1 MNTPQDSLAPTQV
14 GAGLRNV
21 RKAQER
27 SFEDVTIDLKD
38 HGIADAAE
46 DVKDAIQVTA
56 ESVGTIVGVHNPMAK
71 PAGDGNEVW
80 LLDNTAYLVDGKWNA
95 EFVVAYFKKN
105 GNGVGSLMAS
115 VANQLTGLGKG
126 KLEVRPDRI
135 ALFTT
140 PIAPA
145 RSINVSS
152 PSVPELNLGPS
163 GSNGISSETYVL
175 EKGTTDVMQFAA
187 LDPNL
192 TPYGSMNTD
201 FADPRGWLVISG
213 IPFDR
218 VSFAYS
224 N

>member
-1 MNTPQDSLAPTQV
+1 MNTLQVSLAPTQV
-14 GAGLRNV
+14 GAGVRNV

-27 SFEDVTIDLKD
+27 SVGDVTTDLKD
-38 HGIADAAE
+38 RGLADAAE
-46 DVKDAIQVTA
+46 DVKDAIQCTA
-56 ESVGTIVGVHNPMAK
+56 ESVGTIVGIHNPMAK

-105 GNGVGSLMAS
+105 GNGVSSLMAS
-115 VANQLTGLGKG
+115 VANQLTGLGQG

-152 PSVPELNLGPS
+152 PSVPDLKLGPS
-163 GSNGISSETYVL
+163 GSNGISSETHVL
-175 EKGTTDVMQFAA
+175 EKGTTDTTHFAA
-187 LDPNL
+187 SDPNL
-192 TPYGSMNTD
+192 TPYGSMTTE
-201 FADPRGWLVISG
+201 FADPTGWLVISG
-213 IPFDR
+213 ISFDH
-218 VSFAYS
+218 VSSAYS